1 MLQMRA
7 ISLVYMHGM
16 LLGSI
21 SLFWMPLGDNR
32 HQEKNASTY
41 LCMRQ
46 KKKKGVTS
54 ATPERAF
61 GEE

>member
-7 ISLVYMHGM
+7 ISLMYVRGM
-16 LLGSI
+16 LIGSI
-21 SLFWMPLGDNR
+21 SLFWKTYGGNR

-46 KKKKGVTS
+46 KIEVDAVGDT
-54 ATPERAF
+54 
-61 GEE
+61 GESLW